1 MTVTNAELAKALR
14 TVAQFLEGHPQMAV
28 DEQVRVLVAELIGEV
43 SKRQARLL
51 LDSNLSSLT
60 SWLGRF
66 GKKPPAS

>member
-1 MTVTNAELAKALR
+1 MTNAELAAALR
-14 TVAQFLEGHPQMAV
+14 TVAAFLEKQPLTAV
-28 DEQVRVLVAELIGEV
+28 DEQVRASVSDLIGEI

-66 GKKPPAS
+66 GKKTPSG